1 MAGIVATNIRL
12 PEEVLKTLRYRSIE
26 EKKSMNRLI
35 LEAIEEYLGT
45 KKISKKF
52 KIDPF
57 DSVIGSAN
65 SGIKDGS
72 VKHNEYLYG
81 RKR

>member
-1 MAGIVATNIRL
+1 MSGIVATNIRL
-12 PEEVLKTLRYRSIE
+12 PEEVLKTLKYRSIE

-35 LEAIEEYLGT
+35 LEAVEEYLGT
-45 KKISKKF
+45 NKLSKNY

-57 DSVIGSAN
+57 ERVIGSAS

-81 RKR
+81 KKR